1 MDKKIM
7 IKCEEAST
15 ICDKIQYHEAS
26 FFERIKLQLHLFLCK
41 KCGLYSEQNKIM
53 SKLFCAHLLKHHNAI
68 NMPDEVKEELKEKL
82 EHQMN

>member
-1 MDKKIM
+1 MSKKIM

-26 FFERIKLQLHLFLCK
+26 FFERIKLQFHLFLCK
-41 KCGLYSEQNKIM
+41 KCGLYSGQNKIM
-53 SKLFCAHLLKHHNAI
+53 SKLFGAYLLKHHSV